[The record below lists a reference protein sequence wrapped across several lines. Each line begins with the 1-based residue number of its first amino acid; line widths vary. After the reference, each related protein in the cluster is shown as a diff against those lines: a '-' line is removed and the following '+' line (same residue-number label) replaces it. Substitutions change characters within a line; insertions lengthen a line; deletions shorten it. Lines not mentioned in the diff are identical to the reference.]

1 MKDIS
6 YDYYT
11 NLPRECMWGMLCTM
25 FGVWQA
31 LKKKKKKKKKKP
43 AENSPGGTV
52 VKTPSFQC
60 GGVGLIP
67 GQGTR
72 IPHVTQHSQKTKSKL
87 KI

>member
-1 MKDIS
+1 MHVGDALH
-6 YDYYT
+6 
-11 NLPRECMWGMLCTM
+11 NVWCMTSI
-25 FGVWQA
+25 
-31 LKKKKKKKKKKP
+31 KKKKRKKKKP
-43 AENSPGGTV
+43 AENFPGGTV

-60 GGVGLIP
+60 GEVGLIL